1 MGFRKKAIKSV
12 SLSLVA
18 VTIATPIFST
28 VSAMEN
34 STGENQVI
42 ETYDSKDLDEVSE
55 YFELTSEEKQELIK
69 NIEEYKSSE
78 QVEER
83 ALGLSVAKKIV
94 KIWDKL
100 PYKVKVKIGA
110 FGGLNYFLKILDG
123 LTGAVDNMIYTVCKK
138 MGMSNNVA
146 WWVTKAILL
155 FM

>member
-1 MGFRKKAIKSV
+1 
-12 SLSLVA
+12 
-18 VTIATPIFST
+18 
-28 VSAMEN
+28 MEN
-34 STGENQVI
+34 STGENQII
-42 ETYDSKDLDEVSE
+42 ETHSSKDLDEVSE
-55 YFELTSEEKQELIK
+55 YFELTPEEKQELIA

-83 ALGLSVAKKIV
+83 ALGLTIANKIV
-94 KIWDKL
+94 KIWFKL
-100 PYKVKVKIGA
+100 PYKVQVKIGA

-146 WWVTKAILL
+146 WWVTKAIIL